1 MRMSTQAASA
11 HGAVETDQARTDA
24 DPHDTP
30 QTSTP
35 SAIMFPGQG
44 SQTPEMGQ
52 LVARERPD
60 LLQAAIDA
68 VGEDPFARADD
79 GTNFAQPAIF
89 CASLAGWAS
98 IGSPVPELLAGHS
111 LGELGALV
119 AAGALDERD
128 ALTLVTLRGRLMHES
143 GLAAGDGSMV
153 AVIGAGAA
161 DHAREI
167 ADASSLTVAND
178 NSPMQI
184 VLSGAQASIPAAIDA
199 AKALGLRAMELD
211 VTGAFHS
218 PMMAAAVPEFEQ
230 ALADVEF
237 REPVTT
243 VISAVT
249 AKPFADPRRELADAL
264 THPVRWREVMLT
276 MHALGARRFV
286 DVGPGR
292 VLTGLAKRTLKDVEL
307 VNA

>member
-1 MRMSTQAASA
+1 MRMSTRAASP
-11 HGAVETDQARTDA
+11 HGAVETDQSRGDA
-24 DPHDTP
+24 NPNHTAE
-30 QTSTP
+30 TTTMT
-35 SAIMFPGQG
+35 AVLFPGQG
-44 SQTPEMGQ
+44 SQTPEMRE

-60 LLQAAIDA
+60 LLQAAIEE
-68 VGEDPFARADD
+68 VGEDPFPRADD

-98 IGSPVPELLAGHS
+98 IGSPVAELMAGHS

-119 AAGALDERD
+119 AAGAVDERD
-128 ALTLVTLRGRLMHES
+128 ALSLVTLRGKLMYES

-161 DHAREI
+161 DHAQEI

-184 VLSGAQASIPAAIDA
+184 VLSGAKASIPAGIDA

-218 PMMAAAVPEFEQ
+218 PMMAAAVPEFER
-230 ALADVEF
+230 ALAQVAF

-264 THPVRWREVMLT
+264 TQPVRWREVILA
-276 MHALGARRFV
+276 MHELGARRFV

>member
-1 MRMSTQAASA
+1 MRMSTRTASP
-11 HGAVETDQARTDA
+11 HGAVDTDRTPGAA
-24 DPHDTP
+24 DPNPSP
-30 QTSTP
+30 QTATVT
-35 SAIMFPGQG
+35 AILFPGQG
-44 SQTPEMGQ
+44 SQTPEMRE

-60 LLQAAIDA
+60 LLQAAIDE
-68 VGEDPFARADD
+68 VGEDPFPRADD

-98 IGSPVPELLAGHS
+98 IGSPVAELMAGHS

-119 AAGALDERD
+119 AASAVDERD
-128 ALTLVTLRGRLMHES
+128 ALALVTLRGKLMYES
-143 GLAAGDGSMV
+143 GLQAGDGSMV
-153 AVIGAGAA
+153 AVMGAGAA
-161 DHAREI
+161 DHAQEI

-184 VLSGAQASIPAAIDA
+184 VLSGAKASIPAAIDT

-218 PMMAAAVPEFEQ
+218 PMMAAAVPEFER

-237 REPVTT
+237 REPATT

-249 AKPFADPRRELADAL
+249 AKPFANPRRELADAL
-264 THPVRWREVMLT
+264 TQPVRWREVMLA
-276 MHALGARRFV
+276 MHELGARRFV

-292 VLTGLAKRTLKDVEL
+292 VLTGLGKRTLKDVEL

>member
-1 MRMSTQAASA
+1 MRMSTRAASP
-11 HGAVETDQARTDA
+11 HGAVETDQSRGDA
-24 DPHDTP
+24 NPNHTAE
-30 QTSTP
+30 TTTTT
-35 SAIMFPGQG
+35 AILFPGQG
-44 SQTPEMGQ
+44 SQTPEMRD

-60 LLQAAIDA
+60 LLQAAIEE
-68 VGEDPFARADD
+68 VGEDPFPRADD

-98 IGSPVPELLAGHS
+98 IGSPVAELMAGHS

-119 AAGALDERD
+119 AAGAVDERD
-128 ALTLVTLRGRLMHES
+128 ALALVTLRGKLMYES

-161 DHAREI
+161 DHAQEI

-184 VLSGAQASIPAAIDA
+184 VLSGAKASIPAGIDA

-218 PMMAAAVPEFEQ
+218 PMMAAAVPEFER
-230 ALADVEF
+230 ALAEVAF

-264 THPVRWREVMLT
+264 TQPVRWREVILA
-276 MHALGARRFV
+276 MHELGARRFV